1 MPEKNSAAG
10 NNQQHDKQNVLVDQK
25 SKLTVT

>member
-1 MPEKNSAAG
+1 MAEKNSAAG
-10 NNQQHDKQNVLVDQK
+10 NNQQQDKQNVLVDQK